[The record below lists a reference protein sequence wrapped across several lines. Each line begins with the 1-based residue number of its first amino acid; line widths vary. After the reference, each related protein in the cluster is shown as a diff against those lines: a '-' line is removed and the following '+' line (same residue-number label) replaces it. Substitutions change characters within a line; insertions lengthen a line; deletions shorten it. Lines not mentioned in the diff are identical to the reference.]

1 MHALMHLQQFV
12 GEFMAVRSH
21 SDQMY
26 NTP

>member
-1 MHALMHLQQFV
+1 MPALMHLQQFV
-12 GEFMAVRSH
+12 GEFMAVCSH